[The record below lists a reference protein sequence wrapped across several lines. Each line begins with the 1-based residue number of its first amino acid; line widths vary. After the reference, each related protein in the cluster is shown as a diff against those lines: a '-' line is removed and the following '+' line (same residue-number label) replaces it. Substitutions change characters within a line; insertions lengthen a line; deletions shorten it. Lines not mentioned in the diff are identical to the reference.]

1 MASEDA
7 FYTGGSYAQSYEL
20 SDSKQV
26 YDQRRALSQ
35 QFDDL
40 ADEIGMIESEY
51 YSLSEADRESKRGEI
66 LNEWHSARMDEL
78 SEVGDKID
86 QGAYMRFLRGEDY
99 YYETKPYALD
109 DFDARRAFDVI
120 DYVGPAIPDDIEMRM
135 AQESEQAGLFE
146 ATLEAGGP
154 LVHLSGPNG
163 TMNRFIYNKART
175 FNHPVQSVQLNR
187 SDKLALMKDID
198 NVQSLKDAGL
208 ISFLLYKEL
217 LGDVTLF

>member
-1 MASEDA
+1 MASDDA
-7 FYTGGSYAQSYEL
+7 FYAGDGYSQSYEL

-35 QFDDL
+35 RFDEL
-40 ADEIGMIESEY
+40 ADEIGMVEAEF
-51 YSLSEADRESKRGEI
+51 YSLSDADRESKRGEV
-66 LNEWHSARMDEL
+66 LREWHSARMNDL
-78 SEVGDKID
+78 SDVGGEID
-86 QGAYMRFLRGEDY
+86 SGEYLRFLKGEDY

-109 DFDARRAFDVI
+109 DFDSRRAFDVI
-120 DYVGPAIPDDIEMRM
+120 DYVGPSIPDDIEMRM

-146 ATLEAGGP
+146 STLEAGGP

-163 TMNRFIYNKART
+163 TMNRFIYNKATT